1 MAAINQRFIL
11 GHAAGTLSAAGVLV
25 HQFDRYTTGLG
36 RQPWALE
43 PEVNH
48 VSCSLINLRVPYTY
62 SPSAA
67 GLVLS
72 PSHTRV
78 KCVYATDGGTHGT
91 PDGCGRRARCTAR
104 KWWMCKYPP
113 ARLAEMLEAHERRNC
128 RGWNEVVVS
137 RADWERAVP
146 RGLEAIF
153 FVRGTPQGSA
163 RRLRAAFARR
173 YGRELPLLS
182 FDPRNRTLPFRRV
195 RAGNRTEAYPSGN
208 AGLER
213 LHRLQNAYRVVRA
226 AGVRVGRGPF
236 D

>member
-48 VSCSLINLRVPYTY
+48 VSCSLINFRVPYTY

-113 ARLAEMLEAHERRNC
+113 ARLAEMLEAHPGLKAVELW
-128 RGWNEVVVS
+128 GAEGPGFS
-137 RADWERAVP
+137 EADRALI
-146 RGLEAIF
+146 LEAA
-153 FVRGTPQGSA
+153 Q
-163 RRLRAAFARR
+163 RRDITVNL
-173 YGRELPLLS
+173 
-182 FDPRNRTLPFRRV
+182 DMV
-195 RAGNRTEAYPSGN
+195 
-208 AGLER
+208 
-213 LHRLQNAYRVVRA
+213 H
-226 AGVRVGRGPF
+226 
-236 D
+236 